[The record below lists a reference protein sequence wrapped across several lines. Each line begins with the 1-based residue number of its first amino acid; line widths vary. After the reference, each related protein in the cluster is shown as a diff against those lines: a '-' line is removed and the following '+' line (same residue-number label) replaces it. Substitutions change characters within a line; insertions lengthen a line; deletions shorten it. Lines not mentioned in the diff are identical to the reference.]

1 VARVDD
7 GRALSIDGVLGVSG
21 AEAERWPELGRALS
35 NASGSPAL
43 GSGPSALERLEQ
55 GQIFLPQLVR
65 DVLELEPGDRVLVRG
80 HELTFAGVHD
90 GAALQRLRQLDGQS
104 LLPVDFVS
112 LSAAQQA
119 TGSSGTS
126 TDPFLNDS
134 AERAFLHLS
143 SEQVAVTSAE
153 LVGELGGSLY
163 AISVHA
169 APDVD
174 VAERAR
180 RLTEATLLPVWAA
193 TPHGVERLILTRL
206 AQLSGGLALF
216 VPLLLGGLILFGTL
230 LGSISD
236 REREI
241 YTFSALGLSPVH
253 VGMLFFAEAA
263 VYAFVGG
270 VGGQLLAQ
278 AVGLGAA
285 SLAAAGVIQPVSLN
299 YSSTNSLFATAVV
312 MLTVLVS
319 AIYPAVRA
327 SRSANP
333 GVARSWRLP
342 APEGDLLALTF
353 PFTVSAHDI
362 DGVVSF
368 LAEHFRRHDDAG
380 LGSFAASEVSI
391 RRNAAGQ
398 IELHAHVALAPFD
411 LGVTQR
417 LTLTAIPSAIP
428 GVDEVALGLVLKSGA
443 RGDWVRANRVF
454 LHALRR
460 QFLVWRTL
468 SSELIEQYR
477 QATASLLGGAEEPWR
492 GAAE

>member
-1 VARVDD
+1 
-7 GRALSIDGVLGVSG
+7 
-21 AEAERWPELGRALS
+21 
-35 NASGSPAL
+35 
-43 GSGPSALERLEQ
+43 
-55 GQIFLPQLVR
+55 
-65 DVLELEPGDRVLVRG
+65 
-80 HELTFAGVHD
+80 
-90 GAALQRLRQLDGQS
+90 
-104 LLPVDFVS
+104 
-112 LSAAQQA
+112 
-119 TGSSGTS
+119 
-126 TDPFLNDS
+126 
-134 AERAFLHLS
+134 
-143 SEQVAVTSAE
+143 
-153 LVGELGGSLY
+153 
-163 AISVHA
+163 
-169 APDVD
+169 
-174 VAERAR
+174 
-180 RLTEATLLPVWAA
+180 
-193 TPHGVERLILTRL
+193 
-206 AQLSGGLALF
+206 
-216 VPLLLGGLILFGTL
+216 LFGTL

-398 IELHAHVALAPFD
+398 IELAAQVALAPFD

-428 GVDEVALGLVLKSGA
+428 GVDEVALRLVRQSGA
-443 RGDWVRANRVF
+443 RGDWFRANRVF
-454 LHALRR
+454 LHELRR